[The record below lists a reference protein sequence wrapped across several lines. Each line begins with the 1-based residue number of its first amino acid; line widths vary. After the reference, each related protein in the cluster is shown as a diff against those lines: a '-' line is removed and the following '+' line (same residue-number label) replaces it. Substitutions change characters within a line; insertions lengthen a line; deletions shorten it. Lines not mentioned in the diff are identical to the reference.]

1 MLLGKL
7 RRIRLWHKLMNRG
20 AGGKN
25 ADLTSSLVQVCQET
39 IGIECVMHLCCT
51 ESKLTL
57 AIRSK
62 LIDSARGESQVGFS
76 RMLFVY

>member
-1 MLLGKL
+1 MDQSLLILPGKL
-7 RRIRLWHKLMNRG
+7 AYTCGLHELINRG

-51 ESKLTL
+51 ESELNGNNWIEADRQCPRRKSSGL
-57 AIRSK
+57 
-62 LIDSARGESQVGFS
+62 
-76 RMLFVY
+76 

>member
-1 MLLGKL
+1 MDQSSLISLGKL
-7 RRIRLWHKLMNRG
+7 RHTWHLQKLINRG

-51 ESKLTL
+51 ESKLHPH
-57 AIRSK
+57 
-62 LIDSARGESQVGFS
+62 ESIEADQQCPRRKSSG
-76 RMLFVY
+76 L

>member
-1 MLLGKL
+1 LDQSLSILPGKL
-7 RRIRLWHKLMNRG
+7 AYTWGRHKLMNRG

-51 ESKLTL
+51 ESKLNPRNPIEANRQCPRRKSSGL
-57 AIRSK
+57 
-62 LIDSARGESQVGFS
+62 
-76 RMLFVY
+76 

>member
-1 MLLGKL
+1 MK
-7 RRIRLWHKLMNRG
+7 RG

-51 ESKLTL
+51 ESEFN
-57 AIRSK
+57 ANNSIEADR
-62 LIDSARGESQVGFS
+62 
-76 RMLFVY
+76 